1 MVSSGRKLNMSFVF
15 ISKSFLKV
23 PKTIRLNVT
32 HYSILKIPKK
42 RKIQHIP
49 YNHWSDIDSK
59 DLIKL
64 YKDYTKDP
72 ILFLVNDTIPSSD
85 DHSLRFRKN
94 LL

>member
-1 MVSSGRKLNMSFVF
+1 M
-15 ISKSFLKV
+15 

-49 YNHWSDIDSK
+49 PNHWSDIDSK

-64 YKDYTKDP
+64 YKDYTKGPVFIFSERYDF
-72 ILFLVNDTIPSSD
+72 IIRLSLV
-85 DHSLRFRKN
+85 KV
-94 LL
+94 